1 LLPAKQ
7 IADDFLAAQKAIV
20 IVEGNNGKRERTV
33 SSSEG
38 LYESGRLYLL
48 VDEDSA
54 SASEVIAGA
63 VQDNDR
69 GLIIGRRTFGKGL
82 VQQQMPLGEGDQI
95 RLTTARYYTPT
106 GRSIQKPYDSSNR
119 LEYYAEVRDRYKKGE
134 IKNNINEKIND
145 SLIFKTPKGRT
156 VYGGGGI
163 TPDVYIYDND
173 SPNESWN
180 RYLIGSN
187 LIDLFVFLEL
197 DKNHK
202 KYNFNNAP
210 RFFNEELPF
219 KGEFI
224 QAFKS
229 FCKQYNL
236 PIQINSENE
245 NRILNSI
252 KAFIALQ
259 LFDENTYIRIT
270 NKKDPFILRALEE
283 IKNP

>member
-1 LLPAKQ
+1 
-7 IADDFLAAQKAIV
+7 
-20 IVEGNNGKRERTV
+20 
-33 SSSEG
+33 
-38 LYESGRLYLL
+38 
-48 VDEDSA
+48 
-54 SASEVIAGA
+54 
-63 VQDNDR
+63 
-69 GLIIGRRTFGKGL
+69 
-82 VQQQMPLGEGDQI
+82 M
-95 RLTTARYYTPT
+95 
-106 GRSIQKPYDSSNR
+106 
-119 LEYYAEVRDRYKKGE
+119 
-134 IKNNINEKIND
+134 
-145 SLIFKTPKGRT
+145 
-156 VYGGGGI
+156 
-163 TPDVYIYDND
+163 
-173 SPNESWN
+173 
-180 RYLIGSN
+180 GSN

>member
-1 LLPAKQ
+1 M
-7 IADDFLAAQKAIV
+7 
-20 IVEGNNGKRERTV
+20 
-33 SSSEG
+33 
-38 LYESGRLYLL
+38 YESGRLYLL

>member
-33 SSSEG
+33 SSSDG